1 MKTSLPTIRP
11 TTVGTVIS
19 ATLRLEDLLPAF
31 TTELEYLQTRN
42 GEFLSIP
49 ENFAFRDSIANAIGE
64 AQDCFDDDGETL
76 RPDMEDTAADLVNE
90 TLPDLISAFSPP
102 YCSFSAH
109 PGDGSDFGHW
119 PDMEVIDWLPVVED
133 SDAAIALGDD
143 CKSVNDHGN
152 VTVYSGTGEVLLEL
166 V

>member
-1 MKTSLPTIRP
+1 MKTDTLRHATI
-11 TTVGTVIS
+11 GTIVS

-31 TTELEYLQTRN
+31 ITELEYLQTRN
-42 GEFLSIP
+42 GGFLSLP
-49 ENFAFRDSIANAIGE
+49 ENFPFRDSIARAIGE
-64 AQDCFDDDGETL
+64 AQDCFDDGGETI
-76 RPDMEDTAADLVNE
+76 RPDMEDAAADLVNE

-102 YCSFSAH
+102 YCSFHAH

-119 PDMEVIDWLPVVED
+119 PDMEAIEWLPVVED
-133 SDAAIALGDD
+133 SDEAKELGDD
-143 CKSVNDHGN
+143 CKSVNCHGN